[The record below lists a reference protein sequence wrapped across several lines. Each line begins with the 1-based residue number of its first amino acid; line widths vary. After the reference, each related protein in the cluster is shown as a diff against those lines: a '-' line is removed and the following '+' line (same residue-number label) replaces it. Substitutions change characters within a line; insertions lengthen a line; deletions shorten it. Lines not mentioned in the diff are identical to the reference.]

1 MNNHKSYD
9 ITVSSLLAL
18 HDYHHVD
25 TEMLMADGF
34 LDLVRSGMP
43 ARMQCLLMSMC
54 VEGECRYVVD
64 TLEYKA
70 CPGDIMIIGK
80 GQIVLENS
88 ATPDFRSINMVL
100 SYDFFN
106 DAIKD
111 VNELSS
117 LFLFARRHP
126 VCKLN
131 TDEMRCIGE
140 YYSMV
145 KARVEATDHR
155 FRRQTVRSLIAT
167 MILDLS
173 NAIYRIQSNEVQVGM
188 RAERIFA
195 DFIRLVEENCTVE
208 RRVSWYSE
216 QLCLSPK
223 YLSETVKSVSHRT
236 PNDWIDN
243 YVMIKLRVLL
253 RYSACSIK
261 EITQRMNFSSQSFL
275 GKYFKEHT
283 GMSPLEYRRLRGE
296 G

>member
-1 MNNHKSYD
+1 MNTHRFKD
-9 ITVSSLLAL
+9 ITVSSLLTS
-18 HDYHHVD
+18 HDYLHVD
-25 TEMLMADGF
+25 TDMLMVDGSIDL
-34 LDLVRSGMP
+34 LDDGIP

-54 VEGECRYVVD
+54 VEAECRYVVD
-64 TLEYKA
+64 TLDYKA
-70 CPGDIMIIGK
+70 CTGDIMIIGK
-80 GQIVLENS
+80 GQTVLEYS
-88 ATPDFRSINMVL
+88 ATPDFKSISLVL

-126 VCKLN
+126 VFSL
-131 TDEMRCIGE
+131 EPSEVECIGE

-145 KARVEATDHR
+145 KARVEASDHR
-155 FRRQTVRSLIAT
+155 FRSQTVRSLIAT
-167 MILDLS
+167 MIFDLS
-173 NAIYRIQSNEVQVGM
+173 NAIYRIQSHEVSGGV
-188 RAERIFA
+188 RAEKIFT
-195 DFIRLVEENCTVE
+195 DFIRLVEENCTSE

-236 PNDWIDN
+236 PNEWIDN

-253 RYSACSIK
+253 RYSSCSIK

-283 GMSPLEYRRLRGE
+283 GMSPLEYRRVRGE